1 MINTYLGEQIDI
13 HGGGRDLIYPH
24 HESEIAQS
32 ESFTNQ
38 KPFVGYWLHIGMVM
52 YEGEKMAKSLGNL
65 VMVSELNK
73 KYSPNDIRWLLLVH
87 HYRKPWEFEHLD
99 MEEAAGKVSLI
110 ERFLVTKHNSKL
122 NNSAMKKF
130 AAIIENDLDTPKVL
144 EFVLSLLQNQENK
157 ETVKKILE
165 VLGFNF
171 SS

>member
-32 ESFTNQ
+32 ESFTGK

-65 VMVSELNK
+65 VMVSELAK
-73 KYSPNDIRWLLLVH
+73 RYSANTIRWLLLAH
-87 HYRKPWEFEHLD
+87 HYRRPWEFEYAEI
-99 MEEAAGKVSLI
+99 EEAA
-110 ERFLVTKHNSKL
+110 ERVLSIQKFLAADNHTKLDNQKMKNFAEIMDDDL
-122 NNSAMKKF
+122 N
-130 AAIIENDLDTPKVL
+130 TPKVL
-144 EFVLSLLQNQENK
+144 DLVLSFLGNQENK
-157 ETVKKILE
+157 ETVKQILAI
-165 VLGFNF
+165 LGFDF